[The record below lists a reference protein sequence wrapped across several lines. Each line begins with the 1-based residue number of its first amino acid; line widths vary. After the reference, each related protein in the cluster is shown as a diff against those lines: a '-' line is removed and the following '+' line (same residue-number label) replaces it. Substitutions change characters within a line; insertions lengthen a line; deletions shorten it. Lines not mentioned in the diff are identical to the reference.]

1 MSIKFTKSIFKRH
14 FEQECYEMT
23 STFLWYSILVVC
35 IILVLNFTTGVF
47 FYVKRTKLDPPVI
60 LSPQQKKLLGV
71 KNDGKKLL
79 ELIFFFKILFCTSH
93 IAIEI
98 GFVTSTPS
106 CSPVNKRT
114 TSIPY
119 IPVGSSPSI
128 PTVKCKT
135 TCYPFFSVKKENL
148 S

>member
-1 MSIKFTKSIFKRH
+1 
-14 FEQECYEMT
+14 MT

-79 ELIFFFKILFCTSH
+79 ELIFFFKILFCT
-93 IAIEI
+93 
-98 GFVTSTPS
+98 
-106 CSPVNKRT
+106 
-114 TSIPY
+114 
-119 IPVGSSPSI
+119 
-128 PTVKCKT
+128 
-135 TCYPFFSVKKENL
+135 
-148 S
+148 